1 MMTTQ
6 TLSIG
11 IDLGASRIK
20 AVLMDE
26 AGNILH
32 QQFTATYDGDSKLWK
47 NAVATIVKDLEKK
60 SGAAPRVGIAAPG
73 LPNDD
78 GTAIAVMPGRL
89 QGLEHFNWSE
99 FLEIP
104 TVVLNDAV
112 SALIAES
119 RYGAAKNCRHA
130 VMLTLGTGVGGAIL
144 IGGQPYLGAFGKA
157 GHFGHMVINDAGNP
171 GITGMPGSLEESI
184 GNATV
189 SARSGG
195 RFNTTQELLKA
206 YRSGDALAKDIWMT
220 SVRKLAIG
228 LASLVNIL
236 SPEVIVL
243 GGGITEAGPDLFGP
257 LAGFMDQYEWRAGE
271 KRVTIVKAAQGELA
285 GAVGAACYA
294 RETAVS
300 NEAKQ

>member
-1 MMTTQ
+1 MNTK

-11 IDLGASRIK
+11 VDLGASRIK

-32 QQFTATYDGDSKLWK
+32 QQFTATHDGDSRLWK

-60 SGAAPRVGIAAPG
+60 SGVAPHVGIAAPG
-73 LPNDD
+73 LPNDA

-89 QGLEHFNWSE
+89 QGLENLDWCE
-99 FLEIP
+99 FLETQ

-119 RYGAAKNCRHA
+119 RYGAAKNCQHA
-130 VMLTLGTGVGGAIL
+130 VMLTLGPGVGGAIL
-144 IGGQPYLGAFGKA
+144 IAGQPYLGAFSKA
-157 GHFGHMVINDAGNP
+157 GHFGHMVINDEGKP

-189 SARSGG
+189 SVRSGG
-195 RFNTTQELLKA
+195 RFTSTQELLRA
-206 YRSGDALAKDIWMT
+206 YRSGDAQAHDVWMT

-228 LASLVNIL
+228 LASIVNIL

-243 GGGITEAGPDLFGP
+243 GGGITEAGSDLFDP
-257 LAGFMDQYEWRAGE
+257 LTEFMNQYEWRAGA
-271 KRVTIVKAAQGELA
+271 KQVASVKAAQGDMA
-285 GAVGAACYA
+285 GASGAACYA
-294 RETAVS
+294 REIAARK
-300 NEAKQ
+300 EAKH

>member
-1 MMTTQ
+1 MKTQ
-6 TLSIG
+6 THSIG

-32 QQFTATYDGDSKLWK
+32 QQFTATHDGDSKLWK
-47 NAVATIVKDLEKK
+47 NAIVTIVKDLEKK
-60 SGAAPRVGIAAPG
+60 SDATPHIGIAAPG
-73 LPNDD
+73 LPNDA

-89 QGLEHFNWSE
+89 QGLENLDWSE
-99 FLEIP
+99 FFGAP
-104 TVVLNDAV
+104 AVVLNDAV

-119 RYGAAKNCRHA
+119 RYGAAKNFRHA

-144 IGGQPYLGAFGKA
+144 IGGQPYLGASSRA
-157 GHFGHMVINDAGNP
+157 GHFGHMVINDEGRP

-184 GNATV
+184 GNTSV

-195 RFNTTQELLKA
+195 RFATTQELLKA
-206 YRSGDALAKDIWMT
+206 YRSGDALARDVWMT

-228 LASLVNIL
+228 LASIVNIL

-243 GGGITEAGPDLFGP
+243 GGGITDAGPDLFEP
-257 LAGFMDQYEWRAGE
+257 LAGFMDQYEWRIGP
-271 KRVTIVKAAQGELA
+271 KRVTIVRATHSDLA
-285 GAVGAACYA
+285 GAIGAACYA
-294 RETAVS
+294 REAAARK
-300 NEAKQ
+300 EAKQ

>member
-1 MMTTQ
+1 MTPQ
-6 TLSIG
+6 TPSIG

-20 AVLMDE
+20 AVLVDE
-26 AGNILH
+26 GGNILH
-32 QQFTATYDGDSKLWK
+32 QQFTATHDGDSKLWK
-47 NAVATIVKDLEKK
+47 NAVSTIVKDLEKK
-60 SGAAPRVGIAAPG
+60 SGVTPHIGIAAPG
-73 LPNDD
+73 LPNDT

-89 QGLEHFNWSE
+89 QGLENFDWCE
-99 FLEIP
+99 FLEAP
-104 TVVLNDAV
+104 AVVLNDAV

-119 RYGAAKNCRHA
+119 RYGAAKDFHHV

-144 IGGQPYLGAFGKA
+144 IGGQPYLGAFSKA
-157 GHFGHMVINDAGNP
+157 GHFGHMVINDEGHP

-195 RFNTTQELLKA
+195 RFHTTHELLRA
-206 YRSGDALAKDIWMT
+206 YRTGDPQAREVWMT

-228 LASLVNIL
+228 LASIANIL

-243 GGGITEAGPDLFGP
+243 GGGITEAGADLFDP
-257 LAGFMDQYEWRAGE
+257 LAGFMDQYEWRPAA
-271 KRVTIVKAAQGELA
+271 KRVTIVKAKQGDLA

-294 RETAVS
+294 REIAAS
-300 NEAKQ
+300 KESKQ